1 MSEATEQ
8 AIRSQMARGMD
19 TSVPLADREPTTPR
33 VQGVV
38 TCDDRRMLSKHGQAS
53 YVKPGEDTTELRLP
67 SNAAVIDRNAPVQ
80 VIRGEEAG
88 APVEVMEQVGGTI
101 RSEPQN
107 IVYAD
112 RPPPADLGVAQPDV
126 QQPYEYGIGVAN
138 DPGRSATQLGD
149 IQPIRDAGEAQT
161 GVPMSDNPMTQVVRE
176 QKVGGQP
183 KVHRKAITIASD
195 RMGRHRVRVVI
206 ASVSDSN
213 VVLGYLNTDDET
225 IIEPPMADQENPLTI
240 TIDGK
245 AYKCV
250 SYGLTNEFTFAG
262 YPLLQVVLPR
272 IPE

>member
-8 AIRSQMARGMD
+8 AIRVQMARGMD

-33 VQGVV
+33 VQGMV
-38 TCDDRRMLSKHGQAS
+38 TCADRRQMSKHGQAS
-53 YVKPGEDTTELRLP
+53 YVKPGEDTTDLRLP
-67 SNAAVIDRNAPVQ
+67 ASAAVIDRNAPVQ

-88 APVEVMEQVGGTI
+88 APVEVLEQIGGTI
-101 RSEPQN
+101 RSEPGN
-107 IVYAD
+107 VVYAD

-138 DPGRSATQLGD
+138 DSGRSTALLGD

-161 GVPMSDNPMTQVVRE
+161 GVAMSDNPMTQVVRE

-195 RMGRHRVRVVI
+195 RMGRHRIRVVI
-206 ASVSDSN
+206 ASVSETN
-213 VVLGYLNTDDET
+213 IVLGYLNTDEET
-225 IIEPPMADQENPLTI
+225 IIEPPMADQEEPLTV

-245 AYKCV
+245 SYKCA

-262 YPLLQVVLPR
+262 FPLLQVVLPR
-272 IPE
+272 ITE